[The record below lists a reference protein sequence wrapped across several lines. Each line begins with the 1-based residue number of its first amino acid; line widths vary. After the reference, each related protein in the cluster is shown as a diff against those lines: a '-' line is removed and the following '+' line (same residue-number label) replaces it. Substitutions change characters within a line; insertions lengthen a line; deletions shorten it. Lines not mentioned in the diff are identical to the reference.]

1 MPQKSDTSSPCKAKS
16 KCLNLSKLRQDF
28 ECPKKIILFVGAG
41 VNMSPN
47 VDLSWNTVLNH
58 LFDSTL
64 RYLAVEKQYPQKTTA
79 LLKEVFS
86 GRINSEDIQ
95 NKPELFKLYEKGQ
108 NMLDPITKATVI
120 KHVLK
125 KEYINH
131 IRNLLYNQCNRQ
143 IIKAAFERFYAKD
156 APEKNADYP
165 HFHTLYQVA
174 RMILLSPAIKSVVT
188 YNYDN
193 FLTEAIRI
201 LQDNKEKYFD
211 ANDIKDMEH
220 RFPRDVYGNQYAQ
233 KNIEKDLAIY
243 HVHGYIPPPAEAF
256 SAKEHEIVL
265 TMDEY
270 YESSRHV
277 YAWQTTTPLF
287 FLSHYTCIFIGIS
300 LTDMAMQ
307 RMIYLT
313 RQHGGANKVYL
324 LSATTLNS
332 FEDKD
337 IQETSDAM
345 DNIHLS
351 FLENYGVV
359 PVYHPDGYYAL
370 FKELGEIINNNKTD
384 DGRTK
389 QKDSYRC
396 HRS

>member
-1 MPQKSDTSSPCKAKS
+1 MTPKSDTSSPCEAKS

-41 VNMSPN
+41 VNMSPG

-64 RYLAVEKQYPQKTTA
+64 RYIAVEKQYTKDTSS
-79 LLKEVFS
+79 LLKDVFS
-86 GRINSEDIQ
+86 RKITGKGIQ
-95 NKPELFKLYEKGQ
+95 NRPELFKLYEKGQ
-108 NMLDPITKATVI
+108 DLLAPITKATVI

-125 KEYINH
+125 KEYIHH
-131 IRNLLYNQCNRQ
+131 IRSLLYNKCNRKT
-143 IIKAAFERFYAKD
+143 IKAAFERFYAKD
-156 APEKNADYP
+156 APEENADYP

-193 FLTEAIRI
+193 FLKEAIQI
-201 LQDNKEKYFD
+201 LQNNKKKYFD
-211 ANDIKDMEH
+211 EDDIKNMKQ

-233 KNIEKDLAIY
+233 KNIEKDFAIY

-277 YAWQTTTPLF
+277 YAWQTTTPLY

-324 LSATTLNS
+324 LSAPTQNHFT
-332 FEDKD
+332 DKD
-337 IQETSDAM
+337 IQEASDAM

-351 FLENYGVV
+351 FLKNYGIV
-359 PVYHPDGYYAL
+359 PIYHPDGYYAL
-370 FKELGEIINNNKTD
+370 FKELGEIIKNNLPWK
-384 DGRTK
+384 K
-389 QKDSYRC
+389 
-396 HRS
+396 

>member
-1 MPQKSDTSSPCKAKS
+1 MSQQSDAPSPCKAKS

-41 VNMSPN
+41 VNMSPG

-64 RYLAVEKQYPQKTTA
+64 RYIAVEKQYTKATA
-79 LLKEVFS
+79 SLLKDVFS
-86 GRINSEDIQ
+86 RKITPEGIQ
-95 NKPELFKLYEKGQ
+95 NRPELFELYEKGQ
-108 NMLDPITKATVI
+108 DLLAPITKATVI

-125 KEYINH
+125 KEYIHH
-131 IRNLLYNQCNRQ
+131 IRSFLYNKCNRKT
-143 IIKAAFERFYAKD
+143 IKAAFERFYAKD
-156 APEKNADYP
+156 APEENAKNP
-165 HFHTLYQVA
+165 HFHTLYHVA
-174 RMILLSPAIKSVVT
+174 RMILLCPAIKSVVT

-193 FLTEAIRI
+193 FLKEAIQI
-201 LQDNKEKYFD
+201 LQNDQKKYFD
-211 ANDIKDMEH
+211 EDDINNMKQ
-220 RFPRDVYGNQYAQ
+220 RFPRDVYGNQYSQ
-233 KNIEKDLAIY
+233 KNIEKDFAIY

-256 SAKEHEIVL
+256 SVTEHEIVL

-277 YAWQTTTPLF
+277 YAWQTTTPLY

-324 LSATTLNS
+324 LSAATSKVYN
-332 FEDKD
+332 DKD
-337 IQETSDAM
+337 IQEASDAM

-351 FLENYGVV
+351 FLKNYGIV
-359 PVYHPDGYYAL
+359 PIYHPDGYYSL
-370 FKELGEIINNNKTD
+370 FNELGEIIKNNLPWK
-384 DGRTK
+384 K
-389 QKDSYRC
+389 
-396 HRS
+396 